1 MKNILYYAYF
11 KSTKNLKLEKKNF
24 FNIIK
29 KFKGSKELIIS
40 PLIYPSNENELCNFV
55 IYNIRGS
62 SNISI
67 FMCDRKGEKRFL
79 QLANSYLVRKINIKN
94 SSVFSLG

>member
-29 KFKGSKELIIS
+29 KFKDSKELIIS
-40 PLIYPSNENELCNFV
+40 PSNKNELCNFV
-55 IYNIRGS
+55 IYNIRGT

-67 FMCDRKGEKRFL
+67 FICNKKGEKGFL
-79 QLANSYLVRKINIKN
+79 ELANSCLVRKINIKN
-94 SSVFSLG
+94 SSAFSLG

>member
-24 FNIIK
+24 SNIIK
-29 KFKGSKELIIS
+29 KFKDSKELIIS
-40 PLIYPSNENELCNFV
+40 PSNENELCNFV

-67 FMCDRKGEKRFL
+67 FMCNRKGEKGFL
-79 QLANSYLVRKINIKN
+79 ELANSYLVRKINIKN

>member
-11 KSTKNLKLEKKNF
+11 KSTKNLKLEEKNF

-29 KFKGSKELIIS
+29 KFKDSKEFIIS
-40 PLIYPSNENELCNFV
+40 PSDENELCNFV

-67 FMCDRKGEKRFL
+67 FMCNRKGEKGFL
-79 QLANSYLVRKINIKN
+79 ELAHSYLVRKINIKN
-94 SSVFSLG
+94 NSVFSLG